1 MVSNNKNEINNTVE
15 ELQRHCISL
24 IVYVFCATLFLH
36 SIIFYF
42 TFTDKNFALCTFIY
56 FVVLLYTFLLVRKTF
71 KIKPLVHIYLILDPI
86 FAAFIM
92 LYFWKQSL
100 GMALWVLPIPIGAYV
115 FLENKYVY
123 IYTLYIL
130 VLTVLVAYISGFL
143 TGSTNSG
150 LQTINNGNISN
161 TLVGTANITAV
172 LLLLFYKDKI
182 RAVETNKDFSQI
194 TNFKVEN
201 IELDNTAKTIKN
213 DFSTEEKDIEKYTA
227 IFQKTV
233 NIVESQQYF
242 KDVDFSI
249 SQLSHLIKINNLYIA
264 KSIKLNGY
272 SSFSHYIN
280 FCRIQ
285 HVKKLIDEN
294 DFNKITLMYIYTSSG
309 FTSQS
314 TFNRVFKQIEGITP
328 TEYIS
333 NLQKDIN

>member
-1 MVSNNKNEINNTVE
+1 M
-15 ELQRHCISL
+15 
-24 IVYVFCATLFLH
+24 
-36 SIIFYF
+36 
-42 TFTDKNFALCTFIY
+42 
-56 FVVLLYTFLLVRKTF
+56 
-71 KIKPLVHIYLILDPI
+71 
-86 FAAFIM
+86 
-92 LYFWKQSL
+92 
-100 GMALWVLPIPIGAYV
+100 
-115 FLENKYVY
+115 
-123 IYTLYIL
+123 
-130 VLTVLVAYISGFL
+130 
-143 TGSTNSG
+143 
-150 LQTINNGNISN
+150 
-161 TLVGTANITAV
+161 
-172 LLLLFYKDKI
+172 
-182 RAVETNKDFSQI
+182 
-194 TNFKVEN
+194 EN

-213 DFSTEEKDIEKYTA
+213 DFSTGEKDIEKYAA

-233 NIVESQQYF
+233 NIVENQQYF

-285 HVKKLIDEN
+285 HVEKLIDEN